1 MKTDR
6 LLFYDFYFSSFLKRL
21 AISSASIAHS
31 KPLLPDLRPAR
42 LMACSMVSVVR
53 TRYVLVVVSLAADD
67 STEADDGIIFPAFCH
82 FLRCERDLEGAR
94 HPREV
99 DFVHIDA
106 VTGETIGCAVDEFG
120 NDDFIETGSD
130 DADADVA
137 FIEKSRNNIHE
148 EVSFGYM

>member
-1 MKTDR
+1 M
-6 LLFYDFYFSSFLKRL
+6 
-21 AISSASIAHS
+21 IG
-31 KPLLPDLRPAR
+31 
-42 LMACSMVSVVR
+42 
-53 TRYVLVVVSLAADD
+53 LAADD
-67 STEADDGIIFPAFCH
+67 SAKADDGIIFPAFCH

-130 DADADVA
+130 DTDADVA
-137 FIEKSRNNIHE
+137 FIEKSGNDIHE